1 MSAKTLLPV
10 APDRWLLLQWR
21 RDNSV
26 AATASESRQLIDTIR
41 HGCQR
46 GRYWLRAYAALPHR
60 FALLLYPLEK
70 PTQLIAELETVVGY
84 SLEKLR
90 PMRDDADLERAARYV
105 EAMPVRSRLSRRAE
119 DYPWSNVGWI
129 GGFGAANAELFRPS
143 R

>member
-1 MSAKTLLPV
+1 MSAKTIRPV

-21 RDNSV
+21 RDNNV
-26 AATASESRQLIDTIR
+26 AATASQSRELIDTIR

-105 EAMPVRSRLSRRAE
+105 EALPVRSRLSQRAE
-119 DYPWSNVGWI
+119 DYPWSNLGWI
-129 GGFGAANAELFRPS
+129 GEFGGARAEQFRPS
-143 R
+143 H

>member
-90 PMRDDADLERAARYV
+90 PMRDDADLDRAARYV
-105 EAMPVRSRLSRRAE
+105 EAMPVRSRLSQRAE